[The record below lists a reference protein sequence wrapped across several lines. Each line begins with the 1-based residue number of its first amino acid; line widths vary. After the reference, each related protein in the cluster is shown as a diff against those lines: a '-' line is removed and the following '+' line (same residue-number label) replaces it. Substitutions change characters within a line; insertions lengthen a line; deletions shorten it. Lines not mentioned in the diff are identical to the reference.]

1 MGRLKVH
8 PENKI
13 SNQRWSFTLQ
23 KFKDFYNYRV
33 SQIYGDI
40 FRLKRNQQCSAAA
53 GGCINLEK
61 SPPIISHAPFSRVQA
76 IGNSC
81 SNSTNYSKYP

>member
-1 MGRLKVH
+1 MGRLKTRFQIKDAH
-8 PENKI
+8 SLSKNSKI
-13 SNQRWSFTLQ
+13 YT
-23 KFKDFYNYRV
+23 NYRV

-61 SPPIISHAPFSRVQA
+61 SPPVISHGHAPFSRVQA
-76 IGNSC
+76 ISNSC

>member
-8 PENKI
+8 PKNKI
-13 SNQRWSFTLQ
+13 SNQR
-23 KFKDFYNYRV
+23 FKDFYNYRV